1 LKRVSSETSLSPK
14 TAKTRSGRKINKKLK
29 PAVRKNQICGS
40 DKRVDGLSMGF
51 RGNQKEREREREKK
65 KKKKKKK
72 AYLHGSMGAQLFCT
86 GGNGEIKR
94 RGGTREEL

>member
-1 LKRVSSETSLSPK
+1 VKDQQK
-14 TAKTRSGRKINKKLK
+14 IKTRSQKKPDLWVRQEGRW
-29 PAVRKNQICGS
+29 S
-40 DKRVDGLSMGF
+40 VDGLSMGF
-51 RGNQKEREREREKK
+51 RGNQKERERE

-94 RGGTREEL
+94 RGERERSYED